1 MNLSINDNTK
11 ESSNVEDDYGFF
23 CEFDQ
28 TISTDYTTH
37 TNQRNYKIDKT
48 ILKKLNDKYKYTVLN
63 KNLFP
68 MLTTIPTYYN
78 FNLYKN
84 RSPKSS
90 KVMPILDEDY
100 VIEKNNLQYNTK
112 ENTRLNYNLCL
123 HSIFILSFCVSILII
138 FL

>member
-68 MLTTIPTYYN
+68 MLTKIPTYYN

-90 KVMPILDEDY
+90 KVMPILDEE
-100 VIEKNNLQYNTK
+100 IEKNNLQCNTK
-112 ENTRLNYNLCL
+112 ENTSFKYNLCV
-123 HSIFILSFCVSILII
+123 HSIFILSFCVSILLI